1 MIAEMFGKLP
11 PCGRFWLYLGL
22 VTLAAAAGMSLA
34 FGREISWLHAAFLA
48 CMSAIAA
55 FLPHVAYEQW
65 EGGKRKTSVT
75 LAIMAIPLFAIEF
88 YTHAGYTAG
97 LRGRNIETA
106 TVQNA
111 RYDSRQDEVRE
122 GKASL
127 ELWAKRLADLER
139 EHAWA
144 ATVTADAL
152 RAQLSTADEAIRQEE
167 RRGGCGPK
175 CLGLKKDKAALE
187 ARIALAE
194 EKSTLTT
201 RIEAARKVLAAS
213 REKAVTT
220 EHQSSA
226 VAHQN
231 AFLSR
236 VVSLAAHG
244 SLEPT
249 AFVGEAAQQSVNL
262 AMALAGTGLPAL
274 ALFIAGLYR
283 REDDNHDKRDV
294 ADVASQPVVQLRVRT
309 IAQARAAA

>member
-1 MIAEMFGKLP
+1 MIAQMFGELP
-11 PCGRFWLYLGL
+11 PWGRFWLYLGGI
-22 VTLAAAAGMSLA
+22 TLAAAAGMSLA

-48 CMSAIAA
+48 CMSAVAA

-65 EGGKRKTSVT
+65 GDGNRKTAIT
-75 LAIMAIPLFAIEF
+75 LAIVFVPLFAIEF

-106 TVQNA
+106 IVQNA

-127 ELWAKRLADLER
+127 ALWERRLSDLER

-144 ATVTADAL
+144 TTVTADAL
-152 RAQLSTADEAIRQEE
+152 RTQLSTADEAIRQEE

-175 CLGLKKDKAALE
+175 CLALKKDKAGLE

-201 RIEAARKVLAAS
+201 RIEATRKVLSAS
-213 REKAVTT
+213 REKAATT
-220 EHQSSA
+220 DHQSSA

-236 VVSLAAHG
+236 IVSLAAQG

-249 AFVGEAAQQSVNL
+249 PFVGEAAQQSVNL

-283 REDDNHDKRDV
+283 RGEEAGDKPAAAEAV
-294 ADVASQPVVQLRVRT
+294 NPPAVQLRVRT